1 VNEQQISRLIY
12 YSYLLLILVFRNPY
26 FIHSFIL
33 ETYIAPLQ
41 EALPAQ
47 SRTKKKNF
55 REMVEEQSKSD
66 ARVERRH

>member
-1 VNEQQISRLIY
+1 MGYPGIFISFIQ
-12 YSYLLLILVFRNPY
+12 S